1 MSKNIL
7 SNKITPHG
15 ADDKSFE
22 DWLVGF
28 TDGEGCFCIT
38 FQKKQALTTKLEV
51 RPSFS
56 VSQNSRSLD
65 SLKSILGFF
74 KVGAIRISAHD
85 GTHKYETRSLTD
97 LKEKVIPFFL
107 KNPLRTTKQQ
117 DFEKFHKICIL
128 ITQNQHR
135 NGTGLKE
142 IITIAYTMNNYTGKR
157 KYTRDQLLTY
167 LDELNV

>member
-1 MSKNIL
+1 MSKTFQDCVPLDN
-7 SNKITPHG
+7 
-15 ADDKSFE
+15 KSFE
-22 DWLVGF
+22 NWLVGF
-28 TDGEGCFCIT
+28 TDGEGCFCVA
-38 FQKKQALTTKLEV
+38 FQKKQLFATKLEV

-56 VSQNSRSLD
+56 ISQNSRSLN
-65 SLKSILGFF
+65 SLKNVLDFF
-74 KVGAIRISAHD
+74 RVGAIRVSAHD

-117 DFEKFHKICIL
+117 DFEKFHKICDL
-128 ITQNQHR
+128 MTQNQHR
-135 NGTGLKE
+135 NVSGLKQ
-142 IITIAYTMNNYTGKR
+142 IITIAYTMNNFTGKR